1 LGFLRR
7 LLLDRWERVY
17 SLSLLVPFVFDNL
30 VLKAISVFSSPGED
44 HGLVRTFKLMR
55 SDALFNLAYALLWSG
70 LFAAV
75 KRVHL
80 RWVLIFL
87 FHTVTILMAIVRAC
101 AHQYFRQTGTTL
113 DFDIVALWG
122 PRFEEVKPMIK
133 IVPPFVRVLIA
144 ASFLYATLGPLL
156 ATRVIG
162 RDQKG
167 PGNLPAGMC
176 GVSFSSPMGLLL
188 LALGFGSLS
197 LLAGSGPTGA
207 SRSFARDPI
216 VNLIITG
223 IRNARTE
230 DSDLHL
236 GTDDRVQHP
245 AASAR
250 LVPTPR
256 TEERK
261 VVLIHLESTRAQS
274 VTPYHEDIKTTPFLD
289 DLAKNSLLAERAY
302 TTVPNTLKASVS
314 VNCGIEPHLVQRATE
329 ARPGGILVPCLAN
342 LLKEQGYRTVLFQS
356 STQNFESF
364 GDLAKNLGYEE
375 YYPIESMDTEGFER
389 SNYFGYEDDVMLKP
403 SKQWLKEHKDEPFL
417 AKYLTGTGH
426 HDYQPPTRYGLKNFS
441 EDDRLNRYLNCIR
454 YQDIFLRNLF
464 DQYKE
469 LGLYHKTIF
478 IIYGDHGEGFGEHG
492 RYVHEDNPYEESL
505 RVPLIVHAPGWF
517 EDGKRVEGP
526 ANLTDILPTILEM
539 LGYEVKD
546 GQYPG
551 YSLLH
556 SLPKG
561 RTLMFSCF
569 NKNKC
574 LVSIRGLEKYIH
586 HYGNQPDELFD
597 LSRDPFEKHNLA
609 NERGREAEKRRDEL
623 FAWRS
628 RINAMYGG

>member
-1 LGFLRR
+1 MGFLRR
-7 LLLDRWERVY
+7 LLGCWEQVY
-17 SLSLLVPFVFDNL
+17 SLSLLVPFVVYNL
-30 VLKAISVFSSPGED
+30 VLKAVSVFSRPGGH
-44 HGLVRTFKLMR
+44 HGLARTLKLIR
-55 SDALFNLAYALLWSG
+55 SDAFFNLGYALLWSG

-75 KRVHL
+75 RRGPL
-80 RWVLIFL
+80 RWILVFL
-87 FHTVTILMAIVRAC
+87 FHTVTMLVAIVRAC

-113 DFDIVALWG
+113 DYDIVALWG

-133 IVPPFVRVLIA
+133 IVPPLARVLIA
-144 ASFLYATLGPLL
+144 ASFLYATLGPWL

-162 RDQKG
+162 RWRRWSG
-167 PGNLPAGMC
+167 SPSAGRS
-176 GVSFSSPMGLLL
+176 GVSFSGPVGLLL

-197 LLAGSGPTGA
+197 LLTGSGPAGA
-207 SRSFARDPI
+207 SRSFARDPF
-216 VNLIITG
+216 VNLVLTG
-223 IRNARTE
+223 IKGARTKY
-230 DSDLHL
+230 DHPYVKA
-236 GTDDRVQHP
+236 DDRAVEHP

-250 LVPTPR
+250 LVQTPQ
-256 TEERK
+256 TEERN

-274 VTPYHEDIKTTPFLD
+274 VTPYDEDIKTTPFLNG
-289 DLAKNSLLAERAY
+289 LAKGSLLAERAY

-329 ARPGGILVPCLAN
+329 AKPGGILVPCLAD

-364 GDLAKNLGYEE
+364 GDLAKNLGYDE
-375 YYPIESMDTEGFER
+375 YYPIESMDTQGFER

-403 SKQWLKEHKDEPFL
+403 SEQWLKEHKDEPFL

-426 HDYQPPTRYGLKNFS
+426 HDYQPPTRYGLKDFS

-454 YQDIFLRNLF
+454 YQDIFLKNLF

-469 LGLYHKTIF
+469 LGLYDKTIF
-478 IIYGDHGEGFGEHG
+478 VLYGDHGEGFAEHG

-505 RVPLIVHAPGWF
+505 RVPLIIHAPGWF
-517 EDGKRVEGP
+517 EDSNRVEGLT
-526 ANLTDILPTILEM
+526 NLTDILPTVLEM
-539 LGYEVKD
+539 LGYGVKD
-546 GQYPG
+546 GKYPG

-556 SLPKG
+556 SLPEE

-569 NKNKC
+569 NKDKC
-574 LVSIRGLEKYIH
+574 LVSIRDHEKYIH

-597 LSRDPFEKHNLA
+597 LSKDPLEKHNLA
-609 NERGREAEKRRDEL
+609 DERGKEVGKRRDEL

-628 RINAMYGG
+628 RINAMYGR